1 MRTYVGKHERPL
13 PPALGASR
21 ASGLGATGGA
31 SPTDR
36 AQTAREASERVQ
48 AAYYRGRR
56 EA

>member
-1 MRTYVGKHERPL
+1 MRPYRGRHERPL
-13 PPALGASR
+13 PALGASR
-21 ASGLGATGGA
+21 ASGLDATEGA